1 MLNEMKYTNINLAL
15 QKVNRGGVKCVFD
28 FTFFTTTIKKSLAK
42 KVRNDVFARDFCFQ
56 SIY

>member
-28 FTFFTTTIKKSLAK
+28 FTFFYNNYKKIPCEK
-42 KVRNDVFARDFCFQ
+42 GQK
-56 SIY
+56 